1 MLENI
6 RKVFEL
12 IVRAER
18 ELGIKKILTYTAYIL
33 GVISIVNWKSITS
46 EINNYVKD
54 VNRIRHDKS
63 LTIRHETDLKIYP
76 LLVELRSRIGA
87 DRAIFL
93 EFHNTVTNLMG
104 IPFRFLTLSQHDES
118 YHTGFNIDKYK
129 SINSSV
135 LTGFLSS
142 LSVRSF
148 LKVDDL
154 DAFKIEYGTAYETLN
169 NSDAKALC
177 YMYLTGGDK
186 PLGIL
191 ILEWNRDQNYSIFDW
206 NEIRNNIT
214 NTSMR
219 INAIMV
225 DSRNKI
231 ESLK

>member
-18 ELGIKKILTYTAYIL
+18 ELGIRKILTYTAYIL
-33 GVISIVNWKSITS
+33 GVIAIVNWKDIAS
-46 EINNYVKD
+46 EMDNYIKETNKVK
-54 VNRIRHDKS
+54 HEKS
-63 LTIRHETDLKIYP
+63 LIVRHETDLKIYP
-76 LLVELRSRIGA
+76 LLVELRSRISA

-93 EFHNTVTNLMG
+93 EFHNTVSNLMG

-118 YHTGFNIDKYK
+118 YNTGINIDKYK
-129 SINSSV
+129 SINSSI

-148 LKVDDL
+148 LKVDNI

-169 NSDAKALC
+169 NSDTKALC

-191 ILEWNRDQNYSIFDW
+191 ILEWNRDQNYDLLDW
-206 NEIRNNIT
+206 NEIRNNVT
-214 NTSMR
+214 NISMR